1 MGRKCVVFKRSE
13 CLYTKCSQCY
23 VYAWANRWYWEDNM
37 TQVLNTSVHVYKDTT
52 RNLITTGWFFLIFQ
66 VDEELR
72 LTLKEN
78 DCGMSTILEPSSSKY
93 INIIN
98 ITHSSV
104 SLTEYLIVTHGLSR
118 LIVCHYRRLFNFVYR
133 ISFFVAV

>member
-23 VYAWANRWYWEDNM
+23 VYAWANRCYWEDNM
-37 TQVLNTSVHVYKDTT
+37 TQVLNTGLHVYKDTT
-52 RNLITTGWFFLIFQ
+52 RNLITTSWFFLIFQ

-93 INIIN
+93 IN

>member
-1 MGRKCVVFKRSE
+1 MV
-13 CLYTKCSQCY
+13 
-23 VYAWANRWYWEDNM
+23 
-37 TQVLNTSVHVYKDTT
+37 QVLNTGVNVYQDAT
-52 RNLITTGWFFLIFQ
+52 RNLITTGCFFCIFQQ

-104 SLTEYLIVTHGLSR
+104 SLTE
-118 LIVCHYRRLFNFVYR
+118 
-133 ISFFVAV
+133 